1 MADMRQNSVQ
11 GSPVRGE
18 NELIYE
24 KPRRQQAKSF
34 PQQMPQDSIPVA
46 LEVPIRDLEPLR
58 ILNAFRR
65 DLGLGPSPN
74 LISSAIY
81 DCDPTTIADC
91 YQKTIAGD
99 FPSFPQIYPAAQQGQ
114 THGRSSQSFGA
125 PIDISA
131 SDYDTSNSSSSYQ
144 HESSDEYSNDTRP
157 STAEQSGNENSV
169 DTFPSYVTP
178 ANQWCTV
185 PTSESAGVGK
195 IHSPRTPNKV
205 SIDLRMNN
213 LRLTSKAPKSP
224 RDLIPSTAL
233 VGVKPHEVGIKP
245 DEPARLEN
253 VGEVLRPHYRRV
265 ADDAEDAG
273 PAVDVRGFGVDP
285 VPRALATC
293 LATVKGLTAARWRNR
308 FAASEVKNVREA
320 AAVSQGWAPDRLG
333 VMIWQANTG
342 PIPLMPSRRYTELFP
357 NSAFVMRTALLIRF
371 RDGGSPLLAR
381 KSLRM
386 FKGPKVARGTSKIT
400 IHVLAYFAPTHDLVG
415 RDRRRQTD
423 MNACYVP
430 YLEAD
435 AEP

>member
-11 GSPVRGE
+11 EKFQVMDKLVEPPRPRARQILKQYPRVRGE

-34 PQQMPQDSIPVA
+34 PQQMPQDSAIPVA

-178 ANQWCTV
+178 ANQWYSSHKSV
-185 PTSESAGVGK
+185 E
-195 IHSPRTPNKV
+195 N
-205 SIDLRMNN
+205 
-213 LRLTSKAPKSP
+213 AP
-224 RDLIPSTAL
+224 
-233 VGVKPHEVGIKP
+233 
-245 DEPARLEN
+245 
-253 VGEVLRPHYRRV
+253 
-265 ADDAEDAG
+265 
-273 PAVDVRGFGVDP
+273 
-285 VPRALATC
+285 
-293 LATVKGLTAARWRNR
+293 
-308 FAASEVKNVREA
+308 
-320 AAVSQGWAPDRLG
+320 
-333 VMIWQANTG
+333 
-342 PIPLMPSRRYTELFP
+342 
-357 NSAFVMRTALLIRF
+357 
-371 RDGGSPLLAR
+371 
-381 KSLRM
+381 
-386 FKGPKVARGTSKIT
+386 
-400 IHVLAYFAPTHDLVG
+400 
-415 RDRRRQTD
+415 
-423 MNACYVP
+423 
-430 YLEAD
+430 
-435 AEP
+435 